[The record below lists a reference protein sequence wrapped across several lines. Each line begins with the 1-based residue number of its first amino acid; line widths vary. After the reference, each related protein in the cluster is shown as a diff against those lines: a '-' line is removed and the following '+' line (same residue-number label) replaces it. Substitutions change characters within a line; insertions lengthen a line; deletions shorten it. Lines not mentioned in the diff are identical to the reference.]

1 MYDKYLAK
9 AKEELFFKP
18 MNPDNLDILL
28 VGSVE
33 IDQTDVKVK
42 LVPEGQHLSCFVG
55 GLVALGS
62 KVFQRPDD
70 LSVARKLVD
79 GCVWAYSMTP
89 TGIMP
94 EVFSAIPPPGKGKK
108 NKWDRSRWVDGVKE
122 KYPIGSK
129 DEAKDENARA
139 EQVIKSMRL
148 PQGVTKIVDSR
159 YILRYDL
166 SNLPSVAY
174 KRRPEAIESV
184 FILYRITG
192 ERRYQEVAWKM
203 FQSIESATRTDMSY
217 ASIQD
222 VTNPDAGKTDASESF
237 WMGETLKYFFLI
249 FSEPD
254 VWSLDDWVL

>member
-1 MYDKYLAK
+1 MYDTYLAK

-28 VGSVE
+28 VGSAEVDANQN
-33 IDQTDVKVK
+33 IK
-42 LVPEGQHLSCFVG
+42 LIPEGQHLSCFVG
-55 GLVALGS
+55 GLVALGA

-94 EVFSAIPPPGKGKK
+94 EVFSAIPPPEKGKK
-108 NKWDRSRWVDGVKE
+108 NKWDHARWIDGVKE
-122 KYPIGSK
+122 KYPVGSK

-148 PQGVTKIVDSR
+148 PQGVTKIGDSR
-159 YILRYDL
+159 YILRCGL
-166 SNLPSVAY
+166 QTSLFLANRS
-174 KRRPEAIESV
+174 RPEAIESV
-184 FILYRITG
+184 FVLYRITG

-203 FQSIESATRTDMSY
+203 FQSIEAATRTELSY

-222 VTNPDAGKTDASESF
+222 VTNPESGKTDASESF
-237 WMGETLKYFFLI
+237 WMGETLKYFWLI

-254 VWSLDDWVL
+254 VLSLDEWVL